1 MYRSAIEAIVEPN
14 AEAGTE
20 ELAVE
25 VAAAVAVRVVLR
37 EVVVRA
43 VVVTTGL
50 GAGAGLENAV
60 TSPSRARSTSLA
72 TTTVGESESE
82 ASAVS
87 DKVVAPTS
95 GVASSWDSGAA
106 DAVVATMVRT
116 MPDDAATSAPRR
128 AVVEDAAMASPE
140 IGVRR
145 GARCFARSIVVVT
158 WSLSLPIRGELSGSG
173 GGCCPGLS
181 TFTPRA
187 CARCGSPVP
196 VIGLFVPR
204 LHRQD

>member
-25 VAAAVAVRVVLR
+25 VAAVVVAVRVVVREVVVR

-43 VVVTTGL
+43 VGVTTGL
-50 GAGAGLENAV
+50 GAGAGLEDAV
-60 TSPSRARSTSLA
+60 TPPSRAKSTSLA
-72 TTTVGESESE
+72 TTAAE

-87 DKVVAPTS
+87 DRVVAPAS
-95 GVASSWDSGAA
+95 GLARSWDSGAA

-158 WSLSLPIRGELSGSG
+158 WSLSLSLIHISEPTRLGMISYAVFCLKKKKTGEEF
-173 GGCCPGLS
+173 CNTCE
-181 TFTPRA
+181 R
-187 CARCGSPVP
+187 RN
-196 VIGLFVPR
+196 
-204 LHRQD
+204 